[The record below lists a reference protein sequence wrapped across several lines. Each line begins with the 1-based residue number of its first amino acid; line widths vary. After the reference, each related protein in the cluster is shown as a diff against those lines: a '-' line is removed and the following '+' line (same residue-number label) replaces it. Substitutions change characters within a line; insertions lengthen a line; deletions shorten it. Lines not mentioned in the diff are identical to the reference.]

1 MARQAIL
8 LTHRRR
14 FPEAEK
20 RLEEAKNL
28 LKEIERLLS
37 GWRELGGS
45 GMVYAPY
52 QEFAEAKILLEYVQ
66 SGQILDSKSIEVPA
80 IPYVLGLADF
90 VGELRRLSLDSMR
103 GEDFEAAERALT
115 TMEDIYALLMTL
127 ETAPAITPGLR
138 PKGDNARRLIEI
150 TRGDVTSEA
159 RRRSLERSLIELQS
173 ILGNRQDEGTKKESQ
188 SLSQE

>member
-1 MARQAIL
+1 MTRQATL

-20 RLEEAKNL
+20 RLEEARSL
-28 LKEIERLLS
+28 LKEMERLLS

-45 GMVYAPY
+45 GMVYSPY

-103 GEDFEAAERALT
+103 GEDFETAERALT

-138 PKGDNARRLIEI
+138 PKSDNARRLIEI

-173 ILGNRQDEGTKKESQ
+173 TLENQQDEGTDKES
-188 SLSQE
+188 

>member
-20 RLEEAKNL
+20 RLEEAKSL
-28 LKEIERLLS
+28 LEEMERLLS

-52 QEFAEAKILLEYVQ
+52 QEFAEAKILLEYMQ
-66 SGQILDSKSIEVPA
+66 SGQIPDSKSIEVPA

-90 VGELRRLSLDSMR
+90 VGELRRLALDSMR
-103 GEDFEAAERALT
+103 AGDFETAERALT
-115 TMEDIYALLMTL
+115 IMEDIYALLMTL

-138 PKGDNARRLIEI
+138 RKSDNARRLIEV
-150 TRGDVTSEA
+150 TRGDVTLEA
-159 RRRSLERSLIELQS
+159 RRRSLERSLVELQS
-173 ILGNRQDEGTKKESQ
+173 ILEDHQDEGTKKKQ
-188 SLSQE
+188 SSP